1 MDEDMNASELLVNI
15 AEENQT
21 RKILELLNE
30 SQDLEEAKKKVKD
43 LLEK

>member
-1 MDEDMNASELLVNI
+1 MDEDMNNSEMIRDL

-30 SQDLEEAKKKVKD
+30 SQDIEEAKKKVKD

>member
-1 MDEDMNASELLVNI
+1 MDEDMNNGEMIRDL

-30 SQDLEEAKKKVKD
+30 SQDIEEAKKKVRD

>member
-1 MDEDMNASELLVNI
+1 MDEDMSNSEMIRDL

-30 SQDLEEAKKKVKD
+30 SQDIEEAKKKVKD

>member
-1 MDEDMNASELLVNI
+1 MDEDMNNSEMIREL

-30 SQDLEEAKKKVKD
+30 SQDIEEAKKKVKD

>member
-1 MDEDMNASELLVNI
+1 MDEDMNSSELLVNI